1 MASLSVSSV
10 IKWYHGFRS
19 RAEPG
24 AGSATSF
31 CLSGGN
37 GLVSEIHEISPRLLA
52 ECWKRTIARSGRL
65 CLCCGWRLRTTAVGA
80 AAH

>member
-24 AGSATSF
+24 AGYATSLRF
-31 CLSGGN
+31 
-37 GLVSEIHEISPRLLA
+37 SEEVD
-52 ECWKRTIARSGRL
+52 WF
-65 CLCCGWRLRTTAVGA
+65 
-80 AAH
+80 